1 MRLVNLLIN
10 TLLKLDKIKFMC
22 YSGYIVT
29 SLHRYIVTSLHR
41 YIVTSLHRYIVTSLH
56 RYIVTSLHRYIVT
69 SLHRYIVTSLHR
81 YIVTSLHRYI
91 VTSLHRYIVT
101 SLHRYIVTS
110 LHRYIVT
117 SLHRYI
123 VTSLH
128 RYIVTSLHRYI
139 VTSLHRYIVT
149 SLHRYI
155 VTSLHRYIVTSL
167 HRYIVTSLHRYI
179 VTSLHRYIV
188 TSLHRYIVTSLHRYI
203 VTSLHRYIVTS
214 LHRYIVTSLHRYIV
228 TSLHRYIVTSLHRY
242 IVTSLH
248 RYIVTS
254 LHRYIVTSLH
264 RYHLLIFNTPP
275 APRFHGG
282 SKRANALYC
291 FHLISKKLKIQ
302 SSDNAS
308 YVRAEGEDFCGT
320 LRLDPKNIPLPLFN
334 FKLHLST
341 VSLIGNWV
349 ECASS
354 IIKKSTLWVRTRFEH
369 GFSLCNEALL
379 PVNPILV
386 LNWFSHY
393 SKTTFHYFRVALK
406 NYISYLFY
414 FFHCSLFL
422 SQLSFLSLLSFPRR
436 RESTHVYCLKSLFL
450 QRGKPSSKAQTCGLP
465 QSVSLWLLL
474 CVKSEL
480 VLSMVSLSA
489 VKHIR
494 FCFHILL
501 SFLRPLSFLRLP
513 LSSFPCTL
521 SFLRRQ
527 ESRKH
532 LLTKNG
538 TIKISLYSKCQV
550 KKPSSKAQTCVLLQ
564 SVKPCWL
571 SALYQIRTRFEH
583 GFFTC
588 TNKKLF
594 KEFSICLN

>member
-1 MRLVNLLIN
+1 ML
-10 TLLKLDKIKFMC
+10 
-22 YSGYIVT
+22 YIVT

-139 VTSLHRYIVT
+139 VTSLY
-149 SLHRYI
+149 
-155 VTSLHRYIVTSL
+155 
-167 HRYIVTSLHRYI
+167 
-179 VTSLHRYIV
+179 
-188 TSLHRYIVTSLHRYI
+188 
-203 VTSLHRYIVTS
+203 
-214 LHRYIVTSLHRYIV
+214 
-228 TSLHRYIVTSLHRY
+228 
-242 IVTSLH
+242 

-264 RYHLLIFNTPP
+264 RYHLLINLITPP
-275 APRFHGG
+275 APRLLSGG
-282 SKRANALYC
+282 SKRANALYG
-291 FHLISKKLKIQ
+291 FLLISKKLKIQ

-349 ECASS
+349 ECARRTS
-354 IIKKSTLWVRTRFEH
+354 KKAPFGCE
-369 GFSLCNEALL
+369 
-379 PVNPILV
+379 LV
-386 LNWFSHY
+386 LNWFSHH
-393 SKTTFHYFRVALK
+393 SRTSFHYLRTALK

-414 FFHCSLFL
+414 FFHR
-422 SQLSFLSLLSFPRR
+422 LSFLCQSSLIRQPLFLRQSSFPRR
-436 RESTHVYCLKSLFL
+436 RESRKSLL
-450 QRGKPSSKAQTCGLP
+450 CDKVQRGLFACYYFMRIGEKPSQNLKHAVYRK
-465 QSVSLWLLL
+465 SVSQRLPL

-480 VLSMVSLSA
+480 VLNWFFPLYQRNS
-489 VKHIR
+489 
-494 FCFHILL
+494 LL
-501 SFLRPLSFLRLP
+501 SDIDRDNVE
-513 LSSFPCTL
+513 
-521 SFLRRQ
+521 Q
-527 ESRKH
+527 ES
-532 LLTKNG
+532 TQ
-538 TIKISLYSKCQV
+538 IKTSGGSNV
-550 KKPSSKAQTCVLLQ
+550 
-564 SVKPCWL
+564 
-571 SALYQIRTRFEH
+571 
-583 GFFTC
+583 
-588 TNKKLF
+588 
-594 KEFSICLN
+594 